1 VDKLP
6 KCNALNFLF
15 SYLKLYPIDSIEKFA
30 LSWYESCSNFYFKT
44 SLQLLE
50 LKSQTSVCLRW
61 VLSHNSFYGNVPT
74 LTNDIVDGENLPI
87 RGPLS
92 YL

>member
-1 VDKLP
+1 MKIVLIFKL
-6 KCNALNFLF
+6 
-15 SYLKLYPIDSIEKFA
+15 
-30 LSWYESCSNFYFKT
+30 KT

-50 LKSQTSVCLRW
+50 LKSQTSIYLRW
-61 VLSHNSFYGNVPT
+61 VLFHNSFYGTVLA
-74 LTNDIVDGENLPI
+74 LTNDTLDGENFPI